1 MDHSKTKIL
10 YVPLDD
16 RDCNYNF
23 PYFLCQMTDDCEI
36 LRPPYEWM
44 GKLKEPAD
52 CGRIWEWLFE
62 NVKDCQYCILSVDTL
77 VYGNIVNSRT
87 HHLSE
92 EECSRRLEGFR
103 KLKTINPKVH
113 IHAFNLVARVA
124 AYNSS
129 QEDPDYWENYGEDI
143 WKYTWLLDKES
154 QIGVSLE
161 EKKEIETLKD
171 TIPQDYLTDFLERR
185 KVDRFVNLQ
194 SVKLTRDGVF
204 DILTVPKDDTAEY
217 GYAAV

>member
-77 VYGNIVNSRT
+77 VYGHIICRKRSAAAGWKDSGNSKQSILR
-87 HHLSE
+87 SIFMP
-92 EECSRRLEGFR
+92 S
-103 KLKTINPKVH
+103 
-113 IHAFNLVARVA
+113 
-124 AYNSS
+124 
-129 QEDPDYWENYGEDI
+129 I
-143 WKYTWLLDKES
+143 WLP
-154 QIGVSLE
+154 V
-161 EKKEIETLKD
+161 
-171 TIPQDYLTDFLERR
+171 
-185 KVDRFVNLQ
+185 
-194 SVKLTRDGVF
+194 
-204 DILTVPKDDTAEY
+204 
-217 GYAAV
+217 